1 MEQRRI
7 LVEINLTSNDVIL
20 GVSGQAHPFETYR
33 RFGVPLAL
41 STDDEGVSR
50 IDLTHE
56 YLRAAL
62 TYDLSYDDLK
72 TLARNSLEYAF
83 LPGDSLWRSARTFVL
98 ADACAS
104 IPLGAVDPP
113 ASCRALLAASE
124 RARQQWRLEADF
136 VEFEALRWA
145 PPSAAHK

>member
-1 MEQRRI
+1 MAQRRV
-7 LVEINLTSNDVIL
+7 LVEINLTSNDLIL
-20 GVSGQAHPFETYR
+20 GVRGKAHPFETYR
-33 RFGVPLAL
+33 RYGVPVTL

-83 LPGDSLWRSARTFVL
+83 LPGDSLWRATQPFAPV
-98 ADACAS
+98 APCAATA
-104 IPLGAVDPP
+104 LGATAPP
-113 ASCRALLAASE
+113 ADCRAFLAASE
-124 RARQQWRLEADF
+124 RARQQWRLEGDF
-136 VEFEALRWA
+136 VAFEAQSWTA
-145 PPSAAHK
+145 PQAAGP